1 MEMKKNPQ
9 LEYPWNFIDAVLKEP
24 LSDEVDRAE
33 VERGLEYL
41 LQTVVPEETR
51 LMIERKYRDGFSQ
64 YSIAKEFGLPPS
76 YVGKTLRKTL
86 KSLHRARY
94 SIFLKKGYAAGKKDE
109 MKRQAWSRKCEE
121 IDERMRH
128 VPGTFPVHIYEIED
142 PYKRID
148 AIIER
153 GGALSVW
160 LLRQGTRVSNLL
172 IRNHMLTVWHL
183 CFHTEEQ
190 LLAIADCG
198 EATVAK
204 IVDVLYEWDLA
215 LDDGLLGSTEES
227 LKYAEYAANLCD
239 ALREQNDNGGI

>member
-1 MEMKKNPQ
+1 MEMKKNQQ

-24 LSDEVDRAE
+24 LKSNVDRAE

-41 LQTVVPEETR
+41 LQTVVLEETR
-51 LMIERKYRDGFSQ
+51 IMIERKYRDGITE

-76 YVGKTLRKTL
+76 YVSKTLRKTL
-86 KSLHRARY
+86 KLLHRARY
-94 SIFLKKGYAAGKKDE
+94 SIFLKKGYTAGKKDE
-109 MKRQAWSRKCEE
+109 EKRLAWSRKCEE
-121 IDERMRH
+121 IDERMRR
-128 VPGTFPVHIYEIED
+128 VPGTFPINIHEIED

-172 IRNHMLTVWHL
+172 IRNHMHSVWHL

-198 EATVAK
+198 EETLAK

-215 LDDGLLGSTEES
+215 LDDGLLGSSEES
-227 LKYAEYAANLCD
+227 LEYAAYAANLCD
-239 ALREQNDNGGI
+239 ALNEQSADGGA

>member
-1 MEMKKNPQ
+1 MKEMKNKQ
-9 LEYPWNFIDAVLKEP
+9 LEYPWNFIDAVLKQP
-24 LSDEVDRAE
+24 LSDKAERAE

-41 LQTVVPEETR
+41 LQTAVQEETR
-51 LMIERKYRDGFSQ
+51 IMIERKYRDGMSQ
-64 YSIAKEFGLPPS
+64 YSIAKELGLPPS
-76 YVGKTLRKTL
+76 YVGKTLRNTM

-94 SIFLKKGYAAGKKDE
+94 IVFLKKGYTAGKKDE
-109 MKRQAWSRKCEE
+109 KKREAWSQKCEE

-128 VPGTFPVHIYEIED
+128 VPGTFPGHIHEIED

-160 LLRQGTRVSNLL
+160 LLRQGTRVSKLL
-172 IRNHMLTVWHL
+172 IRNHMHSVWHL

-198 EATVAK
+198 EETLAK

-239 ALREQNDNGGI
+239 ALHEQNENGGT